1 MRLVLMSDTH
11 IPGRARRLPAV
22 VLAAVAEADVVV
34 HAGDWVGEQVLD
46 ELLGA
51 SRSLVGCVGNNDGP
65 ALRRRL
71 PQVART
77 ELDGVRI
84 GVVHE
89 TGDAARREVR
99 CSAAYPDVDV
109 LVFGHSHIPW
119 DTTAPNGLRLL
130 NPGSPT
136 DRRRQPYGT
145 FVTAVADGGALREV
159 TFHEVPR

>member
-71 PQVART
+71 PEVART

-89 TGDAARREVR
+89 TGQATGRERR
-99 CSAAYPDVDV
+99 CDAAYPDLKLDSFLNDTGRQQLADAKTNACMLELLVKHDDRFSMLFQLIMV
-109 LVFGHSHIPW
+109 LRGV
-119 DTTAPNGLRLL
+119 
-130 NPGSPT
+130 
-136 DRRRQPYGT
+136 
-145 FVTAVADGGALREV
+145 
-159 TFHEVPR
+159 